1 MLVGLYYR
9 NAPEPDWADFDHS
22 AGETAAGTNCVDL
35 VRVFR
40 YMRFALRGSVVLLV
54 VLLQFAWA
62 GGPRYVAGVSYFD
75 AGTKGVPL
83 TWAQGAITYYTD
95 QGNLSPALPG
105 PGADALVADAF
116 SQWTSIATAAVSAT
130 RAGQLAEDV
139 SGANVTVSG
148 GVITMP
154 ADVVPS
160 AVNTPLGIVYDVD
173 GTVTDALLGQGAG
186 SSGLCFTNAVFWWH

>member
-1 MLVGLYYR
+1 MPVGLYCR
-9 NAPEPDWADFDHS
+9 SAREPNWLGFDDSDEEVAAD
-22 AGETAAGTNCVDL
+22 TNRVDL
-35 VRVFR
+35 VRVFLCAR
-40 YMRFALRGSVVLLV
+40 LTFIVSIILTIVLSQLS
-54 VLLQFAWA
+54 WA

-130 RAGQLAEDV
+130 HAG
-139 SGANVTVSG
+139 
-148 GVITMP
+148 
-154 ADVVPS
+154 
-160 AVNTPLGIVYDVD
+160 
-173 GTVTDALLGQGAG
+173 
-186 SSGLCFTNAVFWWH
+186 